1 MKGCSDID
9 GDFMPDEYD
18 DDADGDGI
26 RNEMERAASSGTIL
40 YDPYNAASTPLDSDK
55 DTLPDVLDDDNDND
69 GWPDDVELDRGSDA
83 YDASSTPFNMYMNM
97 DTGFFYRGGLSGN
110 SFSSEYDPESFEI
123 SLSALSEIVF
133 EELVIPFLLVPIYFA
148 IFFARRGEYKKC
160 LKTIEDARTA
170 SELVEIEVTIN
181 TMVKEKKINLEQKFS
196 LFNEHWTPKIIA
208 ELNDYQIKIVKVEG
222 DFVWHDHSDTDE
234 FFFVIEGTLFIEFES
249 ETMELNA
256 GELYV
261 VPKGVQHRPFA
272 HGECKVMLIEPR
284 GVVNTGE
291 ASSDLTASNDV
302 WI

>member
-1 MKGCSDID
+1 M
-9 GDFMPDEYD
+9 
-18 DDADGDGI
+18 
-26 RNEMERAASSGTIL
+26 
-40 YDPYNAASTPLDSDK
+40 
-55 DTLPDVLDDDNDND
+55 
-69 GWPDDVELDRGSDA
+69 
-83 YDASSTPFNMYMNM
+83 
-97 DTGFFYRGGLSGN
+97 
-110 SFSSEYDPESFEI
+110 
-123 SLSALSEIVF
+123 
-133 EELVIPFLLVPIYFA
+133 
-148 IFFARRGEYKKC
+148 
-160 LKTIEDARTA
+160 
-170 SELVEIEVTIN
+170 
-181 TMVKEKKINLEQKFS
+181 KKINLEQKFS
-196 LFNEHWTPKIIA
+196 MFNEHWTPKIIA

>member
-1 MKGCSDID
+1 M
-9 GDFMPDEYD
+9 
-18 DDADGDGI
+18 
-26 RNEMERAASSGTIL
+26 
-40 YDPYNAASTPLDSDK
+40 
-55 DTLPDVLDDDNDND
+55 
-69 GWPDDVELDRGSDA
+69 
-83 YDASSTPFNMYMNM
+83 
-97 DTGFFYRGGLSGN
+97 
-110 SFSSEYDPESFEI
+110 
-123 SLSALSEIVF
+123 
-133 EELVIPFLLVPIYFA
+133 
-148 IFFARRGEYKKC
+148 
-160 LKTIEDARTA
+160 
-170 SELVEIEVTIN
+170 
-181 TMVKEKKINLEQKFS
+181 KKINLEQKFS

-208 ELNDYQIKIVKVEG
+208 ELNDYQIKVVKVEG

-284 GVVNTGE
+284 GVINTGE